1 MLVYFVPRCLD
12 FYPAPQLWVF
22 GINLS
27 IIPNQLDI
35 NVAGQLQE
43 EDLQGV
49 DLQHPCAE
57 AQDVQLHRVEG
68 DEDSLQA
75 IRQSLLLRGN

>member
-1 MLVYFVPRCLD
+1 MIFILH
-12 FYPAPQLWVF
+12 
-22 GINLS
+22 LS
-27 IIPNQLDI
+27 SGFLASISPSFSNQLDI